1 MNKLFFLAVAAIG
14 ASCAFGLAGNG
25 DVEAVERDARGFS
38 SIEVSGSAVVRVRKA
53 PFTRVVVTTDSNL
66 QSAFD
71 VSVRGSTLRLGWKPG
86 TMVARVTRIEV
97 DVYLPELEGLALSGS
112 CELETMD
119 AFSGDS
125 LAIAQSGSGSIGAS
139 RLSYRRVEVGL
150 SGSGDTSLSGAM
162 DAISV
167 KSSGSG
173 KVRLDGE
180 GEGVSLEMSGSSVAD
195 AEGFACDEVRIV
207 ISGSG
212 KATVNA
218 RKALDVTASG
228 SGTVRYRGDPRVS
241 AKTSGSGTV
250 RPLE

>member
-1 MNKLFFLAVAAIG
+1 MNKLFFLAVAVVS

-25 DVEAVERDARGFS
+25 DVEAVEREARGFS

-53 PFTRVVVTTDSNL
+53 PSPRVVVTTDSNL

-86 TMVARVTRIEV
+86 TMVTRATKIEV
-97 DVYLPELEGLALSGS
+97 DVYLPELEGLSLSGS

-119 AFSGDS
+119 GFSGDS
-125 LAIAQSGSGSIGAS
+125 LAISQSGSGSIEAS

-150 SGSGDTSLSGAM
+150 SGSGSTALSGSM
-162 DAISV
+162 DKIAV

-173 KVRLDGE
+173 EVRLDGE
-180 GEGVSLEMSGSSVAD
+180 GDGASLEMSGSSVVD

-212 KATVNA
+212 KASVSA
-218 RKALDVTASG
+218 RKTLDVTVSG
-228 SGTVRYRGDPRVS
+228 SGTVRYKGDPRVS

-250 RPLE
+250 RPLD

>member
-1 MNKLFFLAVAAIG
+1 MNKLFFLVVAAVS

-25 DVEAVERDARGFS
+25 DVESVERDALGFS
-38 SIEVSGSAVVRVRKA
+38 SVEVSGSAVVRVRKA
-53 PFTRVVVTTDSNL
+53 PSTRVVVTTDSNL

-86 TMVARVTRIEV
+86 AMIGRVTRIEV
-97 DVYLPELEGLALSGS
+97 DVYLPELEGLSLSGS

-119 AFSGDS
+119 GFSGDS

-150 SGSGDTSLSGAM
+150 SGSGRTALAGSM
-162 DAISV
+162 DRITV

-173 KVRLDGE
+173 EIRLDGE
-180 GEGVSLEMSGSSVAD
+180 GDGASLEMSGSSVVDAD
-195 AEGFACDEVRIV
+195 GLSCDEVRIV

-218 RKALDVTASG
+218 RKTLDVTASG
-228 SGTVRYRGDPRVS
+228 SGTVRYGGDPRVS

-250 RPLE
+250 RPLD